1 MKVIFPIGFRPSRLA
16 VRIAS
21 FVTLGTV
28 PAFAEVKFD
37 GSLGAPGTLSGPAF
51 SIPAGR
57 GKPIGGN
64 LFHSF
69 SEFNLASGESAN
81 FEILTGIRNVLARV
95 TEGGPSEINGRISCA
110 ANLFLI
116 NQRGFIF
123 GPEASL
129 DVTGAFT
136 ASSADYL
143 VLDDGQGNTGKFF
156 AKADDL
162 LTASSFSTAP
172 VSAFGF
178 LPAAGNPRLNAAGKI
193 EVEAGATLTAK
204 PGQTISLIGGDLQF
218 GTQNASARTTLRADG
233 GRVELAS
240 VQSAGEL
247 RTDLAPLS
255 QMGAVRLSN
264 ASVRTDGA
272 PGGKVVIRGGTLT
285 LEDSSR
291 ILSGAKISATSGPG
305 IDVQVR
311 GRASL
316 TTASRVLT
324 QASGAAQASA
334 VSFRSGALSLTK
346 SSNIGSIATEGATA
360 EGRAGR
366 VIVRTGALTV
376 GDGSEGD
383 ISSITAESL
392 GNGRAGSVDVHA
404 LTVALLGGVDGGGT
418 ISATSYGSGRSGSVK
433 VEAREV
439 RIDGRKSAAPTGLFS
454 NQSTAASA
462 PDFETGDTPLPSTPP
477 AKTGPRGR
485 VNIQADTLRITAS
498 GSISASTQTDA
509 SGGDVEVT
517 AGHLF
522 ISAPGTTRR
531 ENPTGI
537 FADTFANGAGGD
549 VRVTA
554 DRVRITEG
562 GLISTKAVGLGAA
575 GDTSVTAHALDIARG
590 TSPLFTGI
598 SADAASAVG
607 GDVGYP
613 HPAKT
618 GPGGNVRVQADT
630 VRVFDG
636 GQISANTAT
645 RARGGNVSVAA
656 GDLFLLGRFDL
667 PSAISAESLSI
678 GAGGRG
684 GNVEVVAQRLRI
696 SDGARISA
704 ATVGQGAGGDVQVRA
719 RDLAISG
726 GNLPIVTGIVAE
738 SNSAGAGGPGGDVR
752 VVADRLALRDGGR
765 IEASTRGGGAGGSVW
780 VTASRLTL
788 ASAGAI
794 EASALGRGAAG
805 SVTLEVSQPLTLRT
819 GSAVRTTSAE
829 SGAGTVT
836 ILSATDIDF
845 DASGATVQAARG
857 DAGLIRLQAGG
868 RITLTDSPLLAEAG
882 GNGGSIF
889 TGSDFVI
896 LANSRISAN
905 ALLVG
910 GNIVLVADNFLSSES
925 ALTATGST
933 AGTVAILSPEL
944 DLAAGLVEIS
954 VSLIDA
960 STQLHEQCARRLGLD
975 FSSFLVLG
983 REGLSPSP
991 EDFQVESSTAKSRR
1005 K

>member
-1 MKVIFPIGFRPSRLA
+1 MRVSFPIGASSLRLA
-16 VRIAS
+16 AWIAS
-21 FVTLGTV
+21 FAALGCATGL
-28 PAFAEVKFD
+28 AEVLSD
-37 GSLGAPGTLSGPAF
+37 GRLGSGLVGRSGNDYTIPGA
-51 SIPAGR
+51 AGLAV
-57 GKPIGGN
+57 GAN

-69 SEFNLASGESAN
+69 TRFNIEPGGSATFQNLA
-81 FEILTGIRNVLARV
+81 GIRNVLARV
-95 TEGGPSEINGRISCA
+95 TAGGSSRIEGRISCA
-110 ANLFLI
+110 ANLFLM
-116 NQRGFIF
+116 NPQGLMF
-123 GPEASL
+123 GQDATL
-129 DVTGAFT
+129 DVTGSFT
-136 ASSADYL
+136 ATSASYL
-143 VLDDGQGNTGKFF
+143 TLDDGVRFNALPGP
-156 AKADDL
+156 DDL
-162 LTASSFSTAP
+162 TLTSAS

-178 LPAAGNPRLNAAGKI
+178 LAPTPGNPRLNAAGLI
-193 EVEAGATLTAK
+193 EVQPGATLAAA
-204 PGQTISLIGGDLQF
+204 PGQTLSLIGGELQL
-218 GTQNASARTTLRADG
+218 GRQGANSRTTLQADG
-233 GRVELAS
+233 GRVELVS
-240 VQSAGEL
+240 VKSAGEL
-247 RTDLAPLS
+247 RTGLAPLA
-255 QMGAVRLSN
+255 QMGAVRLN
-264 ASVRTDGA
+264 KASVLTDGA
-272 PGGKVVIRGGTLT
+272 PGGSVVIRGGTLT

-291 ILSGAKISATSGPG
+291 IISGAKGPAKSGPG

-311 GRASL
+311 GRATL
-316 TTASRVLT
+316 TAASRVLT
-324 QASGAAQASA
+324 RATGDGQASD
-334 VSFRSGALSLTK
+334 VSFRSSALSLEK
-346 SSNIGSIATEGATA
+346 SSNIGSVATEGAT
-360 EGRAGR
+360 ENGRAGR
-366 VIVRTGALTV
+366 VVVRTGALRI

-383 ISSITAESL
+383 VSSITAESL
-392 GNGRAGSVDVHA
+392 GNGRAGTVDVHA
-404 LTVALLGGVDGGGT
+404 LTLSLLGGTDGGGT
-418 ISATSYGSGRSGSVK
+418 ISATSYGSGRSGVVN
-433 VEAREV
+433 VEARAIS
-439 RIDGRKSAAPTGLFS
+439 IDGRKSGAPTGIFS
-454 NQSTAASA
+454 SQSAATA
-462 PDFETGDTPLPSTPP
+462 PDFGIADPPLPSVPP
-477 AKTGPRGR
+477 VTTGPGGR
-485 VNIQADTLRITAS
+485 VSVKADTLRITAS
-498 GSISASTQTDA
+498 GSIGANTETDA
-509 SGGDVEVT
+509 PGGDVEVK
-517 AGHLF
+517 AGDLF
-522 ISAPGTTRR
+522 ISAPGTARR
-531 ENPTGI
+531 EQPTGI
-537 FADTFANGAGGD
+537 FADTFSKGAGGD

-554 DRVRITEG
+554 DRVRISEG

-575 GDTSVTAHALDIARG
+575 GDTTVTAHELDIARG

-598 SADAASAVG
+598 AADAASAVG

-613 HPAKT
+613 RPVKS
-618 GPGGNVRVQADT
+618 GPGGNVRVQADI
-630 VRVFDG
+630 VRIYDG

-645 RARGGNVSVAA
+645 RARGGNVSVEA

-678 GAGGRG
+678 GAGGPG

-719 RDLAISG
+719 RDVAISG

-752 VVADRLALRDGGR
+752 VVADRLALRAGGR

-788 ASAGAI
+788 ESAGAI

-819 GSAVRTTSAE
+819 GSAIRTTSAE
-829 SGAGTVT
+829 SGAGTVS

-889 TGSDFVI
+889 TDSEFVI

-944 DLAAGLVEIS
+944 DLAAGLVEFS
-954 VSLIDA
+954 VSLIDG
-960 STQLHEQCARRLGLD
+960 STQLREQCARRLGLD

-983 REGLSPSP
+983 REGVSMSP
-991 EDFQVESSTAKSRR
+991 EDFQVESVAADRTR